1 MDNNNRRSPL
11 LPLISL
17 ASTKVIVVIVF
28 VLATFSLMS
37 LLSSYGDHE
46 QHKYSE
52 GDTGA
57 IAMCQPKGKFDR
69 KIFDAK
75 FENAGAFSGKAQAFV
90 DAAEKN
96 KIDPVLMSAIAFHET
111 GNGTSKMV
119 VNRNNPGGLY
129 NSSSKSFFVFSTLE
143 EGLDFMARNLYKLYI
158 SQGLFTVEQIGA
170 KYAPIG
176 VKNDPNNLNAHWIPN
191 ISKRVAEFG
200 GLTMNCESV
209 GFASGLVSPVKSP
222 YRITSRYGS
231 RPNPT
236 GVNTGSGN
244 SDYDIHTGIDFGCV
258 KNDPIY
264 SVLDGK
270 VILSQ
275 FHVLYGNYVKI
286 QHGDKVTLY
295 AHMTKSI
302 VKVGDTIKQGKQI
315 GMCGTTGN
323 STGPHLHFEV
333 FVSGGTTRVD
343 PYPYFEN
350 KKEKK

>member
-1 MDNNNRRSPL
+1 MDNNKQRNPL
-11 LPLISL
+11 LPLMTL
-17 ASTKVIVVIVF
+17 ASTKVILIVVL
-28 VLATFSLMS
+28 VLSTFSLMS

-46 QHKYSE
+46 RQKAME
-52 GDTGA
+52 GGGAA

-69 KIFDAK
+69 KVFDAK

-129 NSSSKSFFVFSTLE
+129 NSSAGSFFVFSSLE

-158 SQGLFTVEQIGA
+158 SQGLYTVEQIGA
-170 KYAPIG
+170 KYAPLG
-176 VKNDPNNLNAHWIPN
+176 VANDPNNLNAHWIPN

-244 SDYDIHTGIDFGCV
+244 SSYDIHTGIDFGCV

-264 SVLDGK
+264 AVLDGK
-270 VILSQ
+270 VILATS
-275 FHVLYGNYVKI
+275 HALYGNYVKI

-295 AHMTKSI
+295 AHMTKYI

-315 GMCGTTGN
+315 GMCGSTGN

-333 FVSGGTTRVD
+333 FVGGGTTRVD